1 MRHNGIVPFEFQP
14 IVSPINPGG
23 YDVTIAHLFQ
33 YGLLNNAQIF
43 EIYPQ
48 DWVFKDDPAE
58 YPTFTAATQ
67 AEYSAAF
74 SATSLVLGRNH

>member
-1 MRHNGIVPFEFQP
+1 MRHDGVVPFEFQP
-14 IVSPINPGG
+14 IVSPISPGG
-23 YDVTIAHLFQ
+23 YDITIAHIFQ
-33 YGLLNNAQIF
+33 YGMINNAQIF

-58 YPTFTAATQ
+58 YPSFTAATQ
-67 AEYSAAF
+67 AQYQAAF